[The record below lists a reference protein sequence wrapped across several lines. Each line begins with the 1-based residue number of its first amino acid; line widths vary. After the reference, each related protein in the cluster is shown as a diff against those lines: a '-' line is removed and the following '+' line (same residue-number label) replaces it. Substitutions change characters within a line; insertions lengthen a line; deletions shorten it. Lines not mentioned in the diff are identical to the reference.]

1 MKKNIY
7 NLKRDEITK
16 LKKELVKTAYYRI
29 FLLQYFAAVIITLFF
44 GTISMHCFSLG
55 CTFTDT
61 DMILPFY
68 ITVSL
73 IILFTAKFMFKRVE
87 LLKDYYETKNEKKD

>member
-1 MKKNIY
+1 
-7 NLKRDEITK
+7 
-16 LKKELVKTAYYRI
+16 
-29 FLLQYFAAVIITLFF
+29 
-44 GTISMHCFSLG
+44 MHCFSLG